1 MLFAVASLKNTSD
14 EIAASSEQTESHS
27 VVFNFAGSSQLT
39 RQVIADAPAA
49 V

>member
-1 MLFAVASLKNTSD
+1 MVLAAASLKNTSD

-27 VVFNFAGSSQLT
+27 VAFNFTGFSQLA
-39 RQVIADAPAA
+39 RQVIADAPAT